1 MNNSTHKFKKFNLY
15 RRKLK
20 LTCSFL
26 YKFSSLTSSGVLF
39 KVLATCSIIDSI
51 IKTAWLEPW
60 TKYKKKVLLNCNII
74 ETSPSLFSPAVK
86 MIKVSNQ
93 FEVINLNKRKRK
105 QEIIAIGFVT
115 LTYWFCCS
123 TLNKSQ
129 IVINSFF
136 KAFFFHFRQLF
147 FVSCTATCCSI
158 GLVKWIPN

>member
-1 MNNSTHKFKKFNLY
+1 
-15 RRKLK
+15 
-20 LTCSFL
+20 
-26 YKFSSLTSSGVLF
+26 
-39 KVLATCSIIDSI
+39 
-51 IKTAWLEPW
+51 
-60 TKYKKKVLLNCNII
+60 
-74 ETSPSLFSPAVK
+74 

-136 KAFFFHFRQLF
+136 KAFFFTLDSFSLSLARLHVVR
-147 FVSCTATCCSI
+147 
-158 GLVKWIPN
+158 

>member
-1 MNNSTHKFKKFNLY
+1 MTKLEIKMNNSTHKFKKFNLY

-93 FEVINLNKRKRK
+93 FEVINLTKCKLPGNNCNW
-105 QEIIAIGFVT
+105 I
-115 LTYWFCCS
+115 C
-123 TLNKSQ
+123 
-129 IVINSFF
+129 FF
-136 KAFFFHFRQLF
+136 DP
-147 FVSCTATCCSI
+147 
-158 GLVKWIPN
+158 LVLLQHVE